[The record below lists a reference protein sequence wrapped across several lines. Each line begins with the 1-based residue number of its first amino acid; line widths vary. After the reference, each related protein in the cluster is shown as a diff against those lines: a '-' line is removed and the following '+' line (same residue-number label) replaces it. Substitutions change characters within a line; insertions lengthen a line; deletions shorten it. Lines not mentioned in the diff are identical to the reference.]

1 MIRRVLKK
9 ILFLQFAILFVLP
22 TMGQTSVDEQIKL
35 TAAQRVAQM
44 NDYISFMADKE
55 NDLETRQ
62 YYKKQALNLFAGRG
76 YDYEEEGINKEGVR
90 MEITSVNNTRPR
102 SNLMRVYFNGLINLS
117 YQKVSIQSTE
127 LAKIKVSNLQKVD
140 NNLFVCTCYFDQ
152 VFIGYRDGVPIYKD
166 ITRKKVKC
174 YVEIQEVEG
183 GQPEFIVL
191 LGDVHALDTK
201 RLK

>member
-1 MIRRVLKK
+1 MKTILRR
-9 ILFLQFAILFVLP
+9 ILVLQFAFLLFLP
-22 TMGQTSVDEQIKL
+22 IMGQNTVDEQIKR

-44 NDYISFMADKE
+44 NDYISFMADKS

-76 YDYEEEGINKEGVR
+76 YNYEENGVNKEGVR

-102 SNLMRVYFNGLINLS
+102 SKLMRVYFNGLINLT

-127 LAKIKVSNLQKVD
+127 LASIKVSNLQKVD
-140 NNLFVCTCYFDQ
+140 NNMYVCTCYFDQ
-152 VFIGYRDGVPIYKD
+152 VFVGYRDGRPVYKD

-174 YVEIQEVEG
+174 YIEVQDVEG
-183 GQPEFIVL
+183 GPQEYVVL
-191 LGDVHALDTK
+191 LGDVQAIDTK
-201 RLK
+201 RSN

>member
-1 MIRRVLKK
+1 MKTFLRRIVV
-9 ILFLQFAILFVLP
+9 LQFAFLLFLP
-22 TMGQTSVDEQIKL
+22 MMGQNAVDEQIKR

-44 NDYISFMADKE
+44 NDYISFMADKS

-76 YDYEEEGINKEGVR
+76 YNYEENGVNKEGVR

-102 SNLMRVYFNGLINLS
+102 SKLMRVYFNGLINLT

-127 LAKIKVSNLQKVD
+127 LASIKVSNLQKVD
-140 NNLFVCTCYFDQ
+140 NNIYVCTCYFDQ
-152 VFIGYRDGVPIYKD
+152 VFVGYRDGRPAYKD

-174 YVEIQEVEG
+174 YIEVQDVEG
-183 GQPEFIVL
+183 EPQEYVVL
-191 LGDVHALDTK
+191 LGDVQALDTK
-201 RLK
+201 RIN

>member
-1 MIRRVLKK
+1 MKTILRR
-9 ILFLQFAILFVLP
+9 ILVLQFAFLLFLP
-22 TMGQTSVDEQIKL
+22 IMGQNTVDEQIKR

-44 NDYISFMADKE
+44 NDYISFMADKS

-76 YDYEEEGINKEGVR
+76 YNYEENGVNKEGVR

-102 SNLMRVYFNGLINLS
+102 SKLMRVYFNGLINLT

-127 LAKIKVSNLQKVD
+127 LASIKVSNLQKVD
-140 NNLFVCTCYFDQ
+140 NNMYVCTCYFDQ
-152 VFIGYRDGVPIYKD
+152 VFVGYRDGRPVYED

-174 YVEIQEVEG
+174 YIEVQDVEG
-183 GQPEFIVL
+183 GPQEYVVL
-191 LGDVHALDTK
+191 LGDVQAIDTK
-201 RLK
+201 RSN

>member
-1 MIRRVLKK
+1 MKAILRR
-9 ILFLQFAILFVLP
+9 ILVLQFAFLLFLP
-22 TMGQTSVDEQIKL
+22 IMGQNTVDEQIKR

-44 NDYISFMADKE
+44 NDYISFMADKS

-76 YDYEEEGINKEGVR
+76 YNYEENGVNKEGVR

-102 SNLMRVYFNGLINLS
+102 SKLMRVYFNGLINLT

-127 LAKIKVSNLQKVD
+127 LASIKVSNLQKVD
-140 NNLFVCTCYFDQ
+140 NNMYVCTCYFDQ
-152 VFIGYRDGVPIYKD
+152 VFVGYRDGRPVYKD

-174 YVEIQEVEG
+174 YIEVQDVEG
-183 GQPEFIVL
+183 GLQEYVVL
-191 LGDVHALDTK
+191 LGDVQAIDTK
-201 RLK
+201 RSN

>member
-1 MIRRVLKK
+1 MKTILRR
-9 ILFLQFAILFVLP
+9 ILVLQFAFLLFLP
-22 TMGQTSVDEQIKL
+22 IMGQNTVDEQIKR

-44 NDYISFMADKE
+44 NDYISFMADKS

-76 YDYEEEGINKEGVR
+76 YNYEENGVNKEGVR

-102 SNLMRVYFNGLINLS
+102 SKLMRVYFNGLINLT

-127 LAKIKVSNLQKVD
+127 LASIKVSNLQKVD
-140 NNLFVCTCYFDQ
+140 NNMYVCTCYFDQ
-152 VFIGYRDGVPIYKD
+152 VLVGYRDGRPVYKD

-174 YVEIQEVEG
+174 YIEVQDVEG
-183 GQPEFIVL
+183 GLQEYVVL
-191 LGDVHALDTK
+191 LGDVQAIDTK
-201 RLK
+201 RSN

>member
-1 MIRRVLKK
+1 MTHIFKRAILLLFAVL
-9 ILFLQFAILFVLP
+9 LFLPV
-22 TMGQTSVDEQIKL
+22 MGQDSVEEQIKL

-76 YDYEEEGINKEGVR
+76 YNYEEDGINKEGVR
-90 MEITSVNNTRPR
+90 MEITSVRNTRPR
-102 SNLMRVYFNGLINLS
+102 SKLMRVYFNGLINLS

-127 LAKIKVSNLQKVD
+127 LAKIKVSNLQRVD
-140 NNLFVCTCYFDQ
+140 NNLYVCTCYFDQ

-183 GQPEFIVL
+183 GQHEFIVL

-201 RLK
+201 RFK